1 MKKRLISLFIAF
13 SMIAAATSPVMA
25 GDTVPEDSQSTES
38 AAGQDGQSTE
48 SATGQDS
55 QSTES
60 AAGQD
65 SQSTKSAADL
75 DAFEAAKSGV
85 IFTIPDEF
93 KDIKG
98 MIDFTDFGDTGSE
111 GQGCVQMAVSYYP
124 MGGEEWKGLMAAKE
138 TAEDDFDMEASNK
151 IIGQL
156 NGKELFS
163 VYGLDGNRGVDDL
176 ISLLMAELESLK
188 EFYPEEEF
196 EKMVGSEKKWI
207 SSARYDV
214 LGTKGGFTYILKSND
229 PEELKNIDPFPGYED
244 GYYDEYISLTENTD
258 LIEKN
263 LELTGNV
270 KLTVPFEFASE
281 GKRIE
286 FETTDLDGNPVKSE
300 DLFAGHPVTAINL
313 WATWCGPC
321 KEELP
326 DLKTLNAEL
335 EENDCQIIGIVTDA
349 TKDRKIEKA
358 KEILKNA
365 GTDYVNL
372 VPFEALSEMLPQ
384 NCWPTT
390 YFVDENGILVGE
402 PVDSADPDMYRET
415 IAELLGEKAQLT
427 EGEAQMPESEAQLT
441 DSEVQMPESDA
452 QLTDSE
458 AQMSESDAQLTDSEA
473 QLTESEEQTADSETG
488 LSGSEAGFVESEDGL
503 PGSEAGFVESEA
515 GLPEGEN
522 GLAETETRLSE
533 DRPRMVGGWNIV
545 PHEAE
550 ELPEDAQAA
559 FDKATEDLDGAEYT
573 PVALMATQV
582 VAGMNYCIL
591 CQITPVVP
599 DAEPTWALVYIYAD
613 LQGNAEIMNVYELYI
628 AQHSTPKP
636 QQ

>member
-25 GDTVPEDSQSTES
+25 GDTAPE
-38 AAGQDGQSTE
+38 
-48 SATGQDS
+48 DS

-124 MGGEEWKGLMAAKE
+124 MGREEWKGLMAAKE

-229 PEELKNIDPFPGYED
+229 PEELRNIDPFPGYED

-326 DLKTLNAEL
+326 ELETLNAEL

-358 KEILKNA
+358 KEILRNA
-365 GTDYVNL
+365 GADYVNL

-427 EGEAQMPESEAQLT
+427 EGEAQMPES
-441 DSEVQMPESDA
+441 
-452 QLTDSE
+452 
-458 AQMSESDAQLTDSEA
+458 DAQLTDSEA

-488 LSGSEAGFVESEDGL
+488 LSGSEAGFIESEAGL

-522 GLAETETRLSE
+522 GLAETETRFSE
-533 DRPRMVGGWNIV
+533 DKPRMVGGWNIV

-550 ELPEDAQAA
+550 ELPENAQAA

>member
-25 GDTVPEDSQSTES
+25 GDTAPEDSQSTES

-48 SATGQDS
+48 SA
-55 QSTES
+55 
-60 AAGQD
+60 AGQD
-65 SQSTKSAADL
+65 SQSTKSAAGQDGQSTESAADL

-229 PEELKNIDPFPGYED
+229 PEELRNIDPFPGYED

-326 DLKTLNAEL
+326 ELETLNAEL
-335 EENDCQIIGIVTDA
+335 EEIDCQIIGIVTDA

-358 KEILKNA
+358 KEILRNA
-365 GTDYVNL
+365 GADYVNL

-427 EGEAQMPESEAQLT
+427 
-441 DSEVQMPESDA
+441 
-452 QLTDSE
+452 
-458 AQMSESDAQLTDSEA
+458 DSEA

-488 LSGSEAGFVESEDGL
+488 LSGSEAGFVESEAGL

>member
-25 GDTVPEDSQSTES
+25 GDTAPEDSQSTES

-48 SATGQDS
+48 SAAGQDS
-55 QSTES
+55 QSTKSAAGQDGQSTES

-124 MGGEEWKGLMAAKE
+124 MGREEWKGLMAAKE

-196 EKMVGSEKKWI
+196 EKMAGSEKKWI

-286 FETTDLDGNPVKSE
+286 FETTDLDGNSVKSE

-326 DLKTLNAEL
+326 ELETLNAEL

-358 KEILKNA
+358 KEILRNA
-365 GTDYVNL
+365 GADYVNL

-427 EGEAQMPESEAQLT
+427 EGEAQMPES
-441 DSEVQMPESDA
+441 DA
-452 QLTDSE
+452 QLTEGE
-458 AQMSESDAQLTDSEA
+458 AQMSERDAQLTDSEA

-488 LSGSEAGFVESEDGL
+488 LSGSEAGFVESE
-503 PGSEAGFVESEA
+503 A

-533 DRPRMVGGWNIV
+533 DKPRMVGGWNIV

-550 ELPEDAQAA
+550 ELPENAQAA

-613 LQGNAEIMNVYELYI
+613 LQGDAEIMNVYELYI

>member
-1 MKKRLISLFIAF
+1 MKKRLISLVIAF
-13 SMIAAATSPVMA
+13 SMAAAATSPVMA
-25 GDTVPEDSQSTES
+25 GEAAREDSQSTES
-38 AAGQDGQSTE
+38 AAGQDGQST
-48 SATGQDS
+48 Q
-55 QSTES
+55 
-60 AAGQD
+60 
-65 SQSTKSAADL
+65 SAADL
-75 DAFEAAKSGV
+75 DAFEAEKSGV
-85 IFTIPDEF
+85 IFTIPDEY
-93 KDIKG
+93 KNIKG
-98 MIDFTDFGDTGSE
+98 MIDFIDFGDTDSE
-111 GQGCVQMAVSYYP
+111 GQGRLQMAASYYP
-124 MGGEEWKGLMAAKE
+124 VGKEEWKALMAAKE
-138 TAEDDFDMEASNK
+138 IADEDFDMETSSK

-163 VYGLDGNRGVDDL
+163 VYALDGNRGVDDL
-176 ISLLMAELESLK
+176 ISFLMADLESLK

-196 EKMVGSEKKWI
+196 EKLAPSEKKWI

-214 LGTKGGFTYILKSND
+214 LGTKGGFTYILKTND
-229 PEELKNIDPFPGYED
+229 PEVLKNTDPFPGYED
-244 GYYDEYISLTENTD
+244 GYYDEYISLSENTD

-286 FETTDLDGNPVKSE
+286 FETTDLDGNPVKSG

-321 KEELP
+321 KGEIPELE
-326 DLKTLNAEL
+326 TLNAEL
-335 EENDCQIIGIVTDA
+335 EENGCQIIGIVTDA
-349 TKDRKIEKA
+349 TKDRKIQKA
-358 KEILKNA
+358 KGILEDA
-365 GTDYVNL
+365 GAGYINL

-384 NCWPTT
+384 DCWPTT
-390 YFVDENGILVGE
+390 YFVDENGVLVGE

-415 IAELLGEKAQLT
+415 IAQLLEEKGQLT
-427 EGEAQMPESEAQLT
+427 GGEDQMH
-441 DSEVQMPESDA
+441 ESDA
-452 QLTDSE
+452 QLTDGE
-458 AQMSESDAQLTDSEA
+458 T
-473 QLTESEEQTADSETG
+473 QLTESEAQMAEPETQ
-488 LSGSEAGFVESEDGL
+488 LSEAG
-503 PGSEAGFVESEA
+503 
-515 GLPEGEN
+515 
-522 GLAETETRLSE
+522 
-533 DRPRMVGGWNIV
+533 PRMVGGWTIV

-550 ELPEDAQAA
+550 ELPEHAQAA

>member
-25 GDTVPEDSQSTES
+25 GDTAPEDSQSTES
-38 AAGQDGQSTE
+38 AAGQDG
-48 SATGQDS
+48 

-326 DLKTLNAEL
+326 ELETLNAEL

-358 KEILKNA
+358 KEILRNA
-365 GTDYVNL
+365 GADYVNL

-427 EGEAQMPESEAQLT
+427 DSEAQMPESE
-441 DSEVQMPESDA
+441 
-452 QLTDSE
+452 
-458 AQMSESDAQLTDSEA
+458 AQLTDSEA

-488 LSGSEAGFVESEDGL
+488 LSGSEAGFVESE
-503 PGSEAGFVESEA
+503 A

-533 DRPRMVGGWNIV
+533 DKPRMVGGWNIV

-550 ELPEDAQAA
+550 ELPENAQAA

>member
-25 GDTVPEDSQSTES
+25 GDTAPEDSQSTES

-326 DLKTLNAEL
+326 ELETLNAEL

-427 EGEAQMPESEAQLT
+427 EGEAQMPES
-441 DSEVQMPESDA
+441 
-452 QLTDSE
+452 
-458 AQMSESDAQLTDSEA
+458 DAQLTDSEA

-488 LSGSEAGFVESEDGL
+488 LSGSEAGS
-503 PGSEAGFVESEA
+503 VESEA

-533 DRPRMVGGWNIV
+533 DKPRMVGGWNIV

-550 ELPEDAQAA
+550 ELPENAQAA

>member
-25 GDTVPEDSQSTES
+25 GDTAPEDSQSTES
-38 AAGQDGQSTE
+38 AAGQDG
-48 SATGQDS
+48 

-85 IFTIPDEF
+85 IFTVPDEF

-124 MGGEEWKGLMAAKE
+124 MGGEEWKSLMAAKE

-326 DLKTLNAEL
+326 ELETLNAEL

-427 EGEAQMPESEAQLT
+427 
-441 DSEVQMPESDA
+441 
-452 QLTDSE
+452 
-458 AQMSESDAQLTDSEA
+458 DSEA

-488 LSGSEAGFVESEDGL
+488 LSGSEAGFIESEAGL

-533 DRPRMVGGWNIV
+533 DKPRMVGGWNIV

-550 ELPEDAQAA
+550 ELPENAQAA

>member
-25 GDTVPEDSQSTES
+25 GDTAPEDSQSTES

-48 SATGQDS
+48 
-55 QSTES
+55 
-60 AAGQD
+60 
-65 SQSTKSAADL
+65 SAADL

-326 DLKTLNAEL
+326 ELETLNAEL

-365 GTDYVNL
+365 GADYVNL

-427 EGEAQMPESEAQLT
+427 EGEAQMPES
-441 DSEVQMPESDA
+441 
-452 QLTDSE
+452 
-458 AQMSESDAQLTDSEA
+458 DAQLTDSEA

-488 LSGSEAGFVESEDGL
+488 LSGSEAGFIESEAGL

>member
-25 GDTVPEDSQSTES
+25 GDTAPE
-38 AAGQDGQSTE
+38 A
-48 SATGQDS
+48 S

-229 PEELKNIDPFPGYED
+229 PEELRNIDPFPGYED

-326 DLKTLNAEL
+326 ELETLNVEL

-365 GTDYVNL
+365 GADYVNL

-441 DSEVQMPESDA
+441 DSE
-452 QLTDSE
+452 
-458 AQMSESDAQLTDSEA
+458 A
-473 QLTESEEQTADSETG
+473 QLTESEEQTAESETG
-488 LSGSEAGFVESEDGL
+488 LSGSEAGFIESEAGL
-503 PGSEAGFVESEA
+503 PGSEAGSVESEA

-550 ELPEDAQAA
+550 ELPKNAQAA

>member
-25 GDTVPEDSQSTES
+25 GDTAPEDSQSTES
-38 AAGQDGQSTE
+38 AAGQDGQSTK
-48 SATGQDS
+48 SAAGQDG

-85 IFTIPDEF
+85 IFTVPDEF

-124 MGGEEWKGLMAAKE
+124 MGREEWKGLMAAKE

-163 VYGLDGNRGVDDL
+163 VYGLDGSRGVDDL

-229 PEELKNIDPFPGYED
+229 PEELRNIDPFPGYED

-326 DLKTLNAEL
+326 ELETLNAEL

-358 KEILKNA
+358 KEILRNA
-365 GTDYVNL
+365 GADYVNL

-427 EGEAQMPESEAQLT
+427 EGEAQMPGSDAQLT

-488 LSGSEAGFVESEDGL
+488 LSGSEAGFI
-503 PGSEAGFVESEA
+503 ESEA

-533 DRPRMVGGWNIV
+533 DKPRMVGGWNIV

-550 ELPEDAQAA
+550 ELPENAQAA

-613 LQGNAEIMNVYELYI
+613 LQGDAEIMNVYELYI

>member
-25 GDTVPEDSQSTES
+25 GDTVPEDSQSTKS

-48 SATGQDS
+48 
-55 QSTES
+55 
-60 AAGQD
+60 
-65 SQSTKSAADL
+65 SAADL

-326 DLKTLNAEL
+326 ELETLNAEL

-365 GTDYVNL
+365 GADYVNL

-427 EGEAQMPESEAQLT
+427 EGEAQMPESDAQLT
-441 DSEVQMPESDA
+441 DSEVQMP
-452 QLTDSE
+452 
-458 AQMSESDAQLTDSEA
+458 ESDAQLTDSEA

-488 LSGSEAGFVESEDGL
+488 LSGSEAGFVESEAGL
-503 PGSEAGFVESEA
+503 PGSEAGSVESEA

-533 DRPRMVGGWNIV
+533 DKPRMVGGWNIV

-550 ELPEDAQAA
+550 ELPENAQAA

>member
-1 MKKRLISLFIAF
+1 MKKRLISLVIAF
-13 SMIAAATSPVMA
+13 SMAAAATSPVMA
-25 GDTVPEDSQSTES
+25 GEAAREDSQSTES
-38 AAGQDGQSTE
+38 AAGQDGQST
-48 SATGQDS
+48 Q
-55 QSTES
+55 
-60 AAGQD
+60 
-65 SQSTKSAADL
+65 SAADL
-75 DAFEAAKSGV
+75 DAFEAEKSGV
-85 IFTIPDEF
+85 IFTIPDEY
-93 KDIKG
+93 KNIKG
-98 MIDFTDFGDTGSE
+98 MIDFIDFGDTDSE
-111 GQGCVQMAVSYYP
+111 GQGRLQMAASYYP
-124 MGGEEWKGLMAAKE
+124 VGREEWKALMAAKE
-138 TAEDDFDMEASNK
+138 IADEDFDMETSSK

-163 VYGLDGNRGVDDL
+163 VYALDGNRGVDDL
-176 ISLLMAELESLK
+176 ISFLMADLESLK

-196 EKMVGSEKKWI
+196 EKLAPSEKKWI

-214 LGTKGGFTYILKSND
+214 LGTKGGFTYILKTND
-229 PEELKNIDPFPGYED
+229 PEVLKNTDPFPGYED
-244 GYYDEYISLTENTD
+244 GYYDEYISLSENTD

-263 LELTGNV
+263 LELTGDV

-286 FETTDLDGNPVKSE
+286 FETTDLDGNPVKSG

-321 KEELP
+321 KGEIPELE
-326 DLKTLNAEL
+326 TLNAEL
-335 EENDCQIIGIVTDA
+335 EENGCQIIGIVTDA
-349 TKDRKIEKA
+349 TKDRKIQKA
-358 KEILKNA
+358 KGILEDA
-365 GTDYVNL
+365 GAGYINL
-372 VPFEALSEMLPQ
+372 VPFEALPEMLPQ
-384 NCWPTT
+384 DCWPTT
-390 YFVDENGILVGE
+390 YFVDENGVLVGE

-415 IAELLGEKAQLT
+415 IAQLLEEKGQLT
-427 EGEAQMPESEAQLT
+427 GGEDQMH
-441 DSEVQMPESDA
+441 ESDA
-452 QLTDSE
+452 QLTDGE
-458 AQMSESDAQLTDSEA
+458 T
-473 QLTESEEQTADSETG
+473 QLTESEAQMAEPETQ
-488 LSGSEAGFVESEDGL
+488 LT
-503 PGSEAGFVESEA
+503 ESEA
-515 GLPEGEN
+515 QM
-522 GLAETETRLSE
+522 AETETQLPE
-533 DRPRMVGGWNIV
+533 AGPRMVGGWTIV

-550 ELPEDAQAA
+550 ELPEHAQAA

>member
-25 GDTVPEDSQSTES
+25 GDTAPEDSQSTKS
-38 AAGQDGQSTE
+38 AAGQDG
-48 SATGQDS
+48 

-124 MGGEEWKGLMAAKE
+124 MGREEWKGLMAAKE

-229 PEELKNIDPFPGYED
+229 PEELRNIDPFPGYED

-326 DLKTLNAEL
+326 ELETLNAEL

-365 GTDYVNL
+365 GADYVNL

-427 EGEAQMPESEAQLT
+427 
-441 DSEVQMPESDA
+441 
-452 QLTDSE
+452 DSE
-458 AQMSESDAQLTDSEA
+458 AQMPESDAQLTDSEA

-488 LSGSEAGFVESEDGL
+488 LSGSEAGFVESEAGL
-503 PGSEAGFVESEA
+503 PGSEAGSVESEA

-550 ELPEDAQAA
+550 ELPENAQAA

-613 LQGNAEIMNVYELYI
+613 LQGDAEIMNVYELYI

>member
-38 AAGQDGQSTE
+38 AAGQDGQSTK
-48 SATGQDS
+48 SAAGQDG

-65 SQSTKSAADL
+65 SQSTKSAAGQDGQSTESAADL

-229 PEELKNIDPFPGYED
+229 PEELRNIDPFPGYED

-326 DLKTLNAEL
+326 ELETLNAEL

-358 KEILKNA
+358 KEILRNA
-365 GTDYVNL
+365 GADYVNL

-390 YFVDENGILVGE
+390 YFVDENGVLVGE

-415 IAELLGEKAQLT
+415 IAELLGEK
-427 EGEAQMPESEAQLT
+427 
-441 DSEVQMPESDA
+441 
-452 QLTDSE
+452 
-458 AQMSESDAQLTDSEA
+458 AQLTDSEA

-488 LSGSEAGFVESEDGL
+488 LSGSEAGFIESEAGL

>member
-25 GDTVPEDSQSTES
+25 GDTAPE
-38 AAGQDGQSTE
+38 
-48 SATGQDS
+48 DS

-75 DAFEAAKSGV
+75 DAFEAAKSGL

-207 SSARYDV
+207 SSARYDI

-229 PEELKNIDPFPGYED
+229 PEELRNIDPFPGYED

-300 DLFAGHPVTAINL
+300 ELFAGHPVTAINL

-326 DLKTLNAEL
+326 ELETLNAEL

-358 KEILKNA
+358 KEILRNA
-365 GTDYVNL
+365 GADYVNL

-390 YFVDENGILVGE
+390 YFVDENGVLVGE

-427 EGEAQMPESEAQLT
+427 EGEAQMPG
-441 DSEVQMPESDA
+441 
-452 QLTDSE
+452 
-458 AQMSESDAQLTDSEA
+458 SDAQLTDSEA

-488 LSGSEAGFVESEDGL
+488 LSGSEAGFIESEAGL
-503 PGSEAGFVESEA
+503 PGSEAGSVESEA

>member
-1 MKKRLISLFIAF
+1 MDSQSTESTAGQDGQ
-13 SMIAAATSPVMA
+13 STESAA
-25 GDTVPEDSQSTES
+25 GQDSQSTES
-38 AAGQDGQSTE
+38 AAGQDG
-48 SATGQDS
+48 

-163 VYGLDGNRGVDDL
+163 VYGLDGNRGVD
-176 ISLLMAELESLK
+176 
-188 EFYPEEEF
+188 PEEEF

-229 PEELKNIDPFPGYED
+229 PEELRNIDPFPGYED

-326 DLKTLNAEL
+326 ELETLNAEL

-365 GTDYVNL
+365 GADYVNL

-427 EGEAQMPESEAQLT
+427 
-441 DSEVQMPESDA
+441 
-452 QLTDSE
+452 
-458 AQMSESDAQLTDSEA
+458 DSEA

-488 LSGSEAGFVESEDGL
+488 LSGSEAGFVESEAGL

-550 ELPEDAQAA
+550 ELPENAQAA

>member
-25 GDTVPEDSQSTES
+25 GDTAPEDSQSTES

-48 SATGQDS
+48 SA
-55 QSTES
+55 
-60 AAGQD
+60 AGQD
-65 SQSTKSAADL
+65 SQSTKSAAGQDGQSTESAADL

-326 DLKTLNAEL
+326 ELETLNAEL

-358 KEILKNA
+358 KEILRNA
-365 GTDYVNL
+365 GADYVNL

-427 EGEAQMPESEAQLT
+427 EGEAQMPES
-441 DSEVQMPESDA
+441 
-452 QLTDSE
+452 
-458 AQMSESDAQLTDSEA
+458 DAQLTDSEA
-473 QLTESEEQTADSETG
+473 QLTESEEQTAESETG
-488 LSGSEAGFVESEDGL
+488 LSGSEAGFIESEAGL

-533 DRPRMVGGWNIV
+533 DKPRMVGGWNIV

-550 ELPEDAQAA
+550 ELPENAQAA

-613 LQGNAEIMNVYELYI
+613 LQGDAEIMNVYELYI

>member
-48 SATGQDS
+48 SA
-55 QSTES
+55 
-60 AAGQD
+60 AGQD
-65 SQSTKSAADL
+65 SQSTKSAAGQDGQSTESAADL

-229 PEELKNIDPFPGYED
+229 PEELRNIDPFPGYED

-326 DLKTLNAEL
+326 ELETLNAEL
-335 EENDCQIIGIVTDA
+335 EEIDCQIIGIVTDA

-358 KEILKNA
+358 KEILRNA
-365 GTDYVNL
+365 GADYVNL

-427 EGEAQMPESEAQLT
+427 
-441 DSEVQMPESDA
+441 
-452 QLTDSE
+452 
-458 AQMSESDAQLTDSEA
+458 DSEA

-488 LSGSEAGFVESEDGL
+488 LSGSEAGFVESEAGL

>member
-25 GDTVPEDSQSTES
+25 GDTAPEASQSTESAAGQDSQSTKSAAGQDGQSTES
-38 AAGQDGQSTE
+38 AAGQDGQSTK
-48 SATGQDS
+48 
-55 QSTES
+55 S

-229 PEELKNIDPFPGYED
+229 PEELRNIDPFPGYED

-326 DLKTLNAEL
+326 ELETLNVEL

-365 GTDYVNL
+365 GADYVNL

-441 DSEVQMPESDA
+441 DSE
-452 QLTDSE
+452 
-458 AQMSESDAQLTDSEA
+458 A

-488 LSGSEAGFVESEDGL
+488 MSGSEAGFIESEAGL
-503 PGSEAGFVESEA
+503 PGSEAGSVESEA

-550 ELPEDAQAA
+550 ELPKNAQAA

-573 PVALMATQV
+573 PVAFMATQV

-599 DAEPTWALVYIYAD
+599 DAVPTWALVYIYAD

>member
-25 GDTVPEDSQSTES
+25 GDTAPEDSQSTES

-111 GQGCVQMAVSYYP
+111 GQGCVQMTVSYYP

-229 PEELKNIDPFPGYED
+229 PEELRNIDPFPGYED

-300 DLFAGHPVTAINL
+300 ELFAGHPVTAINL

-326 DLKTLNAEL
+326 ELETLNAEL

-358 KEILKNA
+358 KEILRNA
-365 GTDYVNL
+365 GADYVNL

-427 EGEAQMPESEAQLT
+427 EGEAQMPES
-441 DSEVQMPESDA
+441 
-452 QLTDSE
+452 
-458 AQMSESDAQLTDSEA
+458 DAQLTDSEA

-488 LSGSEAGFVESEDGL
+488 LSGSEAGFIESEAGL
-503 PGSEAGFVESEA
+503 PGSEAGSVESEA

-550 ELPEDAQAA
+550 ELPENAQAA

>member
-25 GDTVPEDSQSTES
+25 GDTAPEDSQSTES

-48 SATGQDS
+48 SAAGQDS
-55 QSTES
+55 RSTES

-65 SQSTKSAADL
+65 SQSTESAADL

-85 IFTIPDEF
+85 IFTVPDEF

-124 MGGEEWKGLMAAKE
+124 MGGEEWKSLMAAKE

-163 VYGLDGNRGVDDL
+163 VYGLDGSRGVDDL

-229 PEELKNIDPFPGYED
+229 PEELRNIDPFPGYED

-326 DLKTLNAEL
+326 ELETLNVEL

-427 EGEAQMPESEAQLT
+427 
-441 DSEVQMPESDA
+441 
-452 QLTDSE
+452 
-458 AQMSESDAQLTDSEA
+458 DSEA

-488 LSGSEAGFVESEDGL
+488 LSGSEAGFIESEAGL

-550 ELPEDAQAA
+550 ELPENAQAA

>member
-25 GDTVPEDSQSTES
+25 GDTAPEDSQSTES

-48 SATGQDS
+48 SA
-55 QSTES
+55 
-60 AAGQD
+60 AGQD
-65 SQSTKSAADL
+65 GQSTKSAADL

-229 PEELKNIDPFPGYED
+229 PEELRNIDPFPGYED

-326 DLKTLNAEL
+326 ELETLNAEL

-365 GTDYVNL
+365 GADYVNL

-415 IAELLGEKAQLT
+415 IAQLLEEKGQLT
-427 EGEAQMPESEAQLT
+427 GGEDQMH
-441 DSEVQMPESDA
+441 ESDA
-452 QLTDSE
+452 QLTDGE
-458 AQMSESDAQLTDSEA
+458 T
-473 QLTESEEQTADSETG
+473 QLTESEAQMAEPETQ
-488 LSGSEAGFVESEDGL
+488 LSEAG
-503 PGSEAGFVESEA
+503 
-515 GLPEGEN
+515 
-522 GLAETETRLSE
+522 
-533 DRPRMVGGWNIV
+533 PRMVGGWTIV

-550 ELPEDAQAA
+550 ELPEHAQAA

>member
-25 GDTVPEDSQSTES
+25 GDTAPEDSQSTE
-38 AAGQDGQSTE
+38 
-48 SATGQDS
+48 
-55 QSTES
+55 
-60 AAGQD
+60 
-65 SQSTKSAADL
+65 SAADL

-214 LGTKGGFTYILKSND
+214 LGTKGGFTYILKTND
-229 PEELKNIDPFPGYED
+229 PEVLKNTDPFPGYED
-244 GYYDEYISLTENTD
+244 GYYDEYISLSENTD

-263 LELTGNV
+263 LELTGDV

-286 FETTDLDGNPVKSE
+286 FETTDLDGNPVKSG

-321 KEELP
+321 KGEIPELE
-326 DLKTLNAEL
+326 TLNAEL
-335 EENDCQIIGIVTDA
+335 EENGCQIIGIVTDA
-349 TKDRKIEKA
+349 TKDRKIQKA
-358 KEILKNA
+358 KGILEDA
-365 GTDYVNL
+365 GAGYINL

-384 NCWPTT
+384 DCWPTT
-390 YFVDENGILVGE
+390 YFVDENGVLVGE

-415 IAELLGEKAQLT
+415 IAQLLEEKGQLT
-427 EGEAQMPESEAQLT
+427 GGEDQMH
-441 DSEVQMPESDA
+441 ESDA
-452 QLTDSE
+452 QLTDGE
-458 AQMSESDAQLTDSEA
+458 T
-473 QLTESEEQTADSETG
+473 QLTESEAQMAEPETQ
-488 LSGSEAGFVESEDGL
+488 LSEAG
-503 PGSEAGFVESEA
+503 
-515 GLPEGEN
+515 
-522 GLAETETRLSE
+522 
-533 DRPRMVGGWNIV
+533 PRMVGGWTIV

-550 ELPEDAQAA
+550 ELPEHAQAA

>member
-13 SMIAAATSPVMA
+13 SMIAAATSPAMA

-38 AAGQDGQSTE
+38 AAGQDG
-48 SATGQDS
+48 
-55 QSTES
+55 
-60 AAGQD
+60 
-65 SQSTKSAADL
+65 QSTKSAADL

-229 PEELKNIDPFPGYED
+229 PEELRNIDPFPGYED

-300 DLFAGHPVTAINL
+300 ELFAGHPVTAINL

-326 DLKTLNAEL
+326 ELETLNAEL

-365 GTDYVNL
+365 GADYVNL

-427 EGEAQMPESEAQLT
+427 EGEAQMPES
-441 DSEVQMPESDA
+441 
-452 QLTDSE
+452 
-458 AQMSESDAQLTDSEA
+458 DAQLTDSEA

-488 LSGSEAGFVESEDGL
+488 LSGSEAGFIESEAGL

-550 ELPEDAQAA
+550 ELPENAQAA

>member
-25 GDTVPEDSQSTES
+25 GDTVPE
-38 AAGQDGQSTE
+38 
-48 SATGQDS
+48 DS

-124 MGGEEWKGLMAAKE
+124 MGREEWKGLMAAKE

-207 SSARYDV
+207 SSARYDI

-229 PEELKNIDPFPGYED
+229 PEELRNIDPFPGYED

-326 DLKTLNAEL
+326 ELETLNVEL

-358 KEILKNA
+358 KEILRNA
-365 GTDYVNL
+365 GADYVNL

-427 EGEAQMPESEAQLT
+427 
-441 DSEVQMPESDA
+441 
-452 QLTDSE
+452 
-458 AQMSESDAQLTDSEA
+458 DSEA

-488 LSGSEAGFVESEDGL
+488 LS
-503 PGSEAGFVESEA
+503 GSEAGFVESEA

-550 ELPEDAQAA
+550 ELPENAQAA

>member
-25 GDTVPEDSQSTES
+25 GDTAPEDSQSTES

-48 SATGQDS
+48 SAAGQDGQS
-55 QSTES
+55 TESAAGQDGQSTES

-124 MGGEEWKGLMAAKE
+124 MGREEWKGLMAAKE

-229 PEELKNIDPFPGYED
+229 PEELRNIDPFPGYED

-286 FETTDLDGNPVKSE
+286 FETTDLDGNSVKSE

-326 DLKTLNAEL
+326 ELETLNAEL

-358 KEILKNA
+358 KEILRNA
-365 GTDYVNL
+365 GADYVNL

-427 EGEAQMPESEAQLT
+427 EGEAQMPGSDAQLT
-441 DSEVQMPESDA
+441 DSEVQMP
-452 QLTDSE
+452 
-458 AQMSESDAQLTDSEA
+458 ESDAQLTDSEA

-488 LSGSEAGFVESEDGL
+488 LSGSEAGFVESEAGL

-550 ELPEDAQAA
+550 ELPENAQAA

-613 LQGNAEIMNVYELYI
+613 LQGDAEIMNVYELYI

>member
-25 GDTVPEDSQSTES
+25 GDTAPE
-38 AAGQDGQSTE
+38 
-48 SATGQDS
+48 DS

-229 PEELKNIDPFPGYED
+229 PEELRNIDPFPGYED

-300 DLFAGHPVTAINL
+300 EQFAGHPVTAINL

-326 DLKTLNAEL
+326 ELETLNVEL

-365 GTDYVNL
+365 GADYVNL

-427 EGEAQMPESEAQLT
+427 EGEAQMPESDAQLT
-441 DSEVQMPESDA
+441 DSEVQMP
-452 QLTDSE
+452 
-458 AQMSESDAQLTDSEA
+458 ESDAQLTDSEA

-488 LSGSEAGFVESEDGL
+488 LSGSEAGFIESEAGL

-533 DRPRMVGGWNIV
+533 DRPRMVGDWNIV

-550 ELPEDAQAA
+550 ELPENAQAA

>member
-25 GDTVPEDSQSTES
+25 GDTAPE
-38 AAGQDGQSTE
+38 A
-48 SATGQDS
+48 S

-65 SQSTKSAADL
+65 SQSTKSAAGQDGQSTESAADL

-326 DLKTLNAEL
+326 ELETLNAEL

-365 GTDYVNL
+365 GADYVNL

-441 DSEVQMPESDA
+441 DSE
-452 QLTDSE
+452 
-458 AQMSESDAQLTDSEA
+458 A

-488 LSGSEAGFVESEDGL
+488 LSGSEAGFIESEAGL

-533 DRPRMVGGWNIV
+533 DKPRMVGGWNIV

>member
-25 GDTVPEDSQSTES
+25 GDTAPEDSQSTES

-229 PEELKNIDPFPGYED
+229 PEELRNIDPFPGYED

-300 DLFAGHPVTAINL
+300 ELFAGHPVTAINL

-326 DLKTLNAEL
+326 ELETLNAEL

-358 KEILKNA
+358 KEILRNA
-365 GTDYVNL
+365 GADYVNL

-427 EGEAQMPESEAQLT
+427 EGEAQMPES
-441 DSEVQMPESDA
+441 
-452 QLTDSE
+452 
-458 AQMSESDAQLTDSEA
+458 DAQLTDSEA

-488 LSGSEAGFVESEDGL
+488 LSGSEAGFVESEAGL
-503 PGSEAGFVESEA
+503 PGSEAGSVESEA

-550 ELPEDAQAA
+550 ELPENAQAA

>member
-25 GDTVPEDSQSTES
+25 GDTAPEASQSTES

-48 SATGQDS
+48 SAAGQDG
-55 QSTES
+55 QSTKS

-229 PEELKNIDPFPGYED
+229 PEELRNIDPFPGYED

-326 DLKTLNAEL
+326 ELETLNVEL

-365 GTDYVNL
+365 GADYVNL

-441 DSEVQMPESDA
+441 DSE
-452 QLTDSE
+452 
-458 AQMSESDAQLTDSEA
+458 A
-473 QLTESEEQTADSETG
+473 QLTESEEQTAESETG
-488 LSGSEAGFVESEDGL
+488 LSGSEAGFIESEAGL
-503 PGSEAGFVESEA
+503 PGSEAGSVESEA

-550 ELPEDAQAA
+550 ELPKNAQAA

>member
-25 GDTVPEDSQSTES
+25 GDTAPEDSQSTES
-38 AAGQDGQSTE
+38 AAGQDGQSTK
-48 SATGQDS
+48 SAAGQDG

-85 IFTIPDEF
+85 IFTVPDEF

-124 MGGEEWKGLMAAKE
+124 MGREEWKGLMAAKE

-229 PEELKNIDPFPGYED
+229 PEELRNIDPFPGYED

-326 DLKTLNAEL
+326 ELETLNVEL

-427 EGEAQMPESEAQLT
+427 
-441 DSEVQMPESDA
+441 
-452 QLTDSE
+452 
-458 AQMSESDAQLTDSEA
+458 DSEA

-488 LSGSEAGFVESEDGL
+488 LSGSEAGFIESEAGL

-550 ELPEDAQAA
+550 ELPENAQAA

>member
-25 GDTVPEDSQSTES
+25 GDTAPE
-38 AAGQDGQSTE
+38 A
-48 SATGQDS
+48 S

-65 SQSTKSAADL
+65 SQSTKSAAGQDGQSTESAADL

-124 MGGEEWKGLMAAKE
+124 MGGEEWKSLMAAKE

-326 DLKTLNAEL
+326 ELETLNAEL

-365 GTDYVNL
+365 GADYVNL

-427 EGEAQMPESEAQLT
+427 EGEAQMPES
-441 DSEVQMPESDA
+441 
-452 QLTDSE
+452 
-458 AQMSESDAQLTDSEA
+458 DAQLTDSEA

-488 LSGSEAGFVESEDGL
+488 LSGSEAGFIESEAGL

-533 DRPRMVGGWNIV
+533 DKPRMVGGWNIV

-550 ELPEDAQAA
+550 ELPENAQAA

>member
-25 GDTVPEDSQSTES
+25 GDTAPEDSQSTES

-48 SATGQDS
+48 SAAGQDS

-65 SQSTKSAADL
+65 GQSTKSAADL

-326 DLKTLNAEL
+326 ELETLNAEL

-365 GTDYVNL
+365 GADYVNL

-427 EGEAQMPESEAQLT
+427 EGEAQMPESDAQLT
-441 DSEVQMPESDA
+441 DSEVQMP
-452 QLTDSE
+452 
-458 AQMSESDAQLTDSEA
+458 ESDAQLTDSEA

-488 LSGSEAGFVESEDGL
+488 LSGSEAGFVESE
-503 PGSEAGFVESEA
+503 A

-522 GLAETETRLSE
+522 GLAEIETRLSE

-550 ELPEDAQAA
+550 ELPENAQAA

>member
-48 SATGQDS
+48 SAAGQDG

-65 SQSTKSAADL
+65 SQSTKSAAGQDGQSTESAADL

-207 SSARYDV
+207 SSARYDI

-326 DLKTLNAEL
+326 ELETLNVEL

-427 EGEAQMPESEAQLT
+427 EGEAQMPES
-441 DSEVQMPESDA
+441 
-452 QLTDSE
+452 
-458 AQMSESDAQLTDSEA
+458 DAQLTDSEA

-488 LSGSEAGFVESEDGL
+488 LSGSEAGFVESEAGL

-550 ELPEDAQAA
+550 ELPENAQAA

>member
-25 GDTVPEDSQSTES
+25 GDTAPEDSQSTES
-38 AAGQDGQSTE
+38 AAGQDG
-48 SATGQDS
+48 
-55 QSTES
+55 
-60 AAGQD
+60 
-65 SQSTKSAADL
+65 QSTKSAADL

-326 DLKTLNAEL
+326 ELETLNAEL

-427 EGEAQMPESEAQLT
+427 EGEAQMPES
-441 DSEVQMPESDA
+441 
-452 QLTDSE
+452 
-458 AQMSESDAQLTDSEA
+458 DAQLTDSEA

-488 LSGSEAGFVESEDGL
+488 LSGSEAGFIESEAGL

-533 DRPRMVGGWNIV
+533 DKPRMVGGWNIV

-550 ELPEDAQAA
+550 ELPENAQAA